1 MTVKKAVKLS
11 KIEAGVTV
19 IFNDFTAGHELRTRL
34 ATMGMVPG
42 TDMKVVSNMRRG
54 PVVINIKGSK
64 IALGRGMADKIMVEI
79 K

>member
-1 MTVKKAVKLS
+1 MSDKKAVKLS

-19 IFNDFTAGHELRTRL
+19 IFNDVIAGHELRTRL

-42 TDMKVVSNMRRG
+42 TEITVVSNMRRG

-64 IALGRGMADKIMVEI
+64 MALGRGMADKITVEI